1 MRRMKLAQTLKA
13 ATLASVLAAV
23 SFTIGVGEA
32 FAGVPTTAAIAPAVT
47 TSARRQSRAACLLAG
62 HYGWHGYGW
71 HRGYWHRGWGWG
83 PGYAWGGPVVYGGC
97 WRWRATALGA
107 ASRVGLLIG
116 FTPLE

>member
-13 ATLASVLAAV
+13 ATMASVLAAV
-23 SFTIGVGEA
+23 SLTNGVGEA

-47 TSARRQSRAACLLAG
+47 ASAEGIAAQPVYWR

-71 HRGYWHRGWGWG
+71 HRGWHHGWGWG

-97 WRWRATALGA
+97 WRWRATPWGPR
-107 ASRVGLLIG
+107 RVWVC
-116 FTPLE
+116 